1 MNTLETPQC
10 TGKLGS
16 VVGHAAR
23 RGIYRGGVIANAS
36 SLFGST
42 VVTSLFGFAFWVV
55 AAQLFDPATVG
66 AGGAAISAMQLV
78 ATAAML
84 GLGTLLIGELSG
96 AAGDR
101 AELITTALLTSTS
114 AGLVGGAILASGAQ
128 ALWSTETVPSGVA
141 GIALFSGTAG
151 VSAALLVLDD
161 ATIGLRRA
169 SWQFWRNLAFSILK
183 LAALPLAYFGLGL
196 DDSIGLLTAWFAGA
210 VLSIVVVAVFA
221 GRARVRLIAPPQ
233 LDLFRRYGGAAF
245 THHWLNLSS
254 AAPRLLLPVLVAAYL
269 TPATNASF
277 YSALLLISFAYVAS
291 THLGTALFG
300 IQRGDVRVLQRE
312 VRRTIKVCVA
322 IAAIALLVFGAGGN
336 LLLSMF
342 GSGYDDAALPLA
354 ILALGTF
361 PNAVRSQYIAICRVN
376 GDLGRCA
383 VISSLG
389 SALEILLPFVALAA
403 GAGLVVVACAWVS
416 AMLLESLVLWPAVA
430 AAAGQG
436 SRVPWRTSWL
446 APRTFAATGGIVAA
460 GAVSAQKDHG

>member
-1 MNTLETPQC
+1 
-10 TGKLGS
+10 
-16 VVGHAAR
+16 
-23 RGIYRGGVIANAS
+23 
-36 SLFGST
+36 
-42 VVTSLFGFAFWVV
+42 
-55 AAQLFDPATVG
+55 
-66 AGGAAISAMQLV
+66 
-78 ATAAML
+78 ML

-101 AELITTALLTSTS
+101 AELITTALLTSMC
-114 AGLVGGAILASGAQ
+114 AGLAGGAIVAAGAQ
-128 ALWSTETVPSGVA
+128 TLWSPEMVPSGIA
-141 GIALFSGTAG
+141 GIALFAATAG

-196 DDSIGLLTAWFAGA
+196 DDSIGLLAAWLGGA
-210 VLSIVVVAVFA
+210 LLSIVVVVVFA
-221 GRARVRLIAPPQ
+221 GRTRVRLVAPPQ
-233 LDLFRRYGGAAF
+233 LDLFRRYGATAF

-277 YSALLLISFAYVAS
+277 YSALLLIGFAYVAS

-300 IQRGDVRVLQRE
+300 VERGDVGVLERE
-312 VRRTIKVCVA
+312 LRRTVKVCAA
-322 IAAIALLVFGAGGN
+322 IAAAALLVFGAGGD

-342 GSGYDDAALPLA
+342 GSGYDEAALPLA

-361 PNAVRSQYIAICRVN
+361 PNAIRSQYIAICRVN

-389 SALEILLPFVALAA
+389 SVFEILLPLVALIT
-403 GAGLVVVACAWVS
+403 GAGLVVVASAWVS
-416 AMLLESLVLWPAVA
+416 AMSLESLVLWPAVA
-430 AAAGQG
+430 AAAGYK
-436 SRVPWRTSWL
+436 RRAPWPADWL
-446 APRTFAATGGIVAA
+446 APRTFAATVGIA
-460 GAVSAQKDHG
+460 GTADTGSAQKDPT